1 MAKKA
6 QKKPAVAE
14 PRDKLLP
21 KITMAFFKRPYKT
34 ALIWALILIFGAL
47 SYTTLLKRE
56 GFPSVSI
63 PVVIVNG
70 SYAVDDAQKV
80 DEQLA
85 KPISEIALKQE
96 DISKVETTSDA
107 NFFSASVQYKE
118 DIDASAA
125 KKSLEKAVKDAGV
138 IPEGANVN
146 FDAPYFGVTGGSLEK
161 IDATISVYAKDNG
174 QSLKELNAT
183 ADAVA
188 RKLNEHKKT
197 QIATFFVNSPYEEI
211 KQPLTG
217 EEITVQRSFDRYA
230 ERQDDENN
238 FYTSVLIGVS
248 SIDGADVLKLDAEI
262 EEAIATVKKDDSFK
276 DVELSISGSLAPS
289 INESITELQKVLLE
303 GLAAVLIV
311 GSIVIAFRASLIIVV
326 AMVTVISVTIGLLYV
341 FGYSLNVITLF
352 GLILG
357 LSLIVDDTII
367 MTEAVDSARKRNKS
381 AKAAVRQATRKVSR
395 AMVAAT
401 LTAALSFTP
410 LLFVG
415 GVLGSFIRAIPV
427 TIITA
432 LLVSLL
438 VALIFIPLFARFLL
452 LGKKQ
457 MGKSAVKEVA
467 AGIEEKIAQFIV
479 KPMLWANHSR
489 KKEIFVGL
497 TAVTI
502 GIGFVIAGGMI
513 SRYVA
518 FNIFPPSKDANQI
531 AVSIAFP
538 EGATISDAENIT
550 DTVDKRIGTL
560 IGDNFEKATYFEMG
574 NDQSAT
580 LNIDLKPYGERGP
593 RASEITDKI
602 EKDFEK
608 NPVDATVTAYQ
619 VDVGPPAAGFTV
631 QIDAENRSDALAL
644 AREMAAYLD
653 GLTLTRPS
661 GEKTTVASASVQ
673 SPSEFTRS
681 EGKPIVTVAA
691 GFDDTDTTTLVTL
704 AQDAVKDKF
713 NKEKLAQFNLP
724 EDAIAFDLGQESEN
738 QDSFQ
743 SLVLAFPIVLLVIFT
758 LLAVQFRS
766 LLQPLLIFL
775 AIPFSFF
782 GIALGLYL
790 TDNAFSFFAMLGF
803 FALIGLSIKNTIL
816 LTDYANQARR
826 SGVAPV
832 EAVVEALGER
842 FRPLIATSIT
852 AVVSLI
858 PLAITSPF
866 WEGLAVVLIG
876 GLLSST
882 FLVVTVFPYYY
893 LGAEYVRLSSARLV
907 RRIRHRAK

>member
-6 QKKPAVAE
+6 QKQPAVAE
-14 PRDKLLP
+14 PKDKLLP

-34 ALIWALILIFGAL
+34 AFIWALVLVFGAL

-56 GFPSVSI
+56 GFPSVNI

-70 SYAVDDAQKV
+70 SYAVDDAQKI

-85 KPISEIALKQE
+85 KPISEVALKQ
-96 DISKVETTSDA
+96 DDVSKVETTSDA
-107 NFFSASVQYKE
+107 NFFSASVQYTE
-118 DIDASAA
+118 DIDAKQA
-125 KKSLEKAVKDAGV
+125 KKTLEKAVKDSGV
-138 IPEGANVN
+138 IPKGAEVN

-161 IDATISVYAKDNG
+161 IDATISVYSKDNS
-174 QSLKELNAT
+174 QSLTELTKSAESVAKELN
-183 ADAVA
+183 
-188 RKLNEHKKT
+188 KHKKS
-197 QIATFFVNSPYEEI
+197 QIDSFFVSSPFEDI
-211 KQPLTG
+211 TNPVTG
-217 EEITVQRSFDRYA
+217 QETTVQRSFDRYA
-230 ERQDDENN
+230 ERQDNKNN

-248 SIDGADVLKLDAEI
+248 SVDGADVLKLDKEI
-262 EEAIATVKKDDSFK
+262 EEAIAAVEKKDQFNDIQ
-276 DVELSISGSLAPS
+276 LSISGSLAPS
-289 INESITELQKVLLE
+289 IDESISELQKVLLE

-311 GSIVIAFRASLIIVV
+311 GSIVIAFRASLIIVI
-326 AMVTVISVTIGLLYV
+326 AMVTVISVTLGILYAL
-341 FGYSLNVITLF
+341 GYSLNVITLF

-367 MTEAVDSARKRNKS
+367 MTEAVDAARKRNKS

-415 GVLGSFIRAIPV
+415 GILGSFIRAIPV
-427 TIITA
+427 TIISA

-457 MGKSAVKEVA
+457 LGKNAVTEVA
-467 AGIEEKIAQFIV
+467 AGVEEKIAQFIV

-502 GIGFVIAGGMI
+502 GIGFIVAGGMI
-513 SRYVA
+513 SKYVS
-518 FNIFPPSKDANQI
+518 FNIFPPSKDTNQI
-531 AVSIAFP
+531 AVAMTFPDGTAIA
-538 EGATISDAENIT
+538 GAEKTADE
-550 DTVDKRIGTL
+550 VDKRVGALT
-560 IGDNFEKATYFEMG
+560 GDNFKKATYYEMAT
-574 NDQSAT
+574 DQNAT
-580 LNIDLKPYGERGP
+580 LYIDLTPYGERGP
-593 RASEITDKI
+593 KASEITEKI
-602 EKDFEK
+602 EKSFEK
-608 NPVDATVTAYQ
+608 DPVDAAVSAYQ
-619 VDVGPPAAGFTV
+619 LDVGPPTAGFTV
-631 QIDAENRSDALAL
+631 QIDAENRADAIAL
-644 AREMAAYLD
+644 GREMVKYLD
-653 GLTLTRPS
+653 GLDLTRPS
-661 GEKTTVASASVQ
+661 GEKATITSASLQ
-673 SPSEFTRS
+673 NPAQFTRS
-681 EGKPIVTVAA
+681 EGKPIVTVTAQ
-691 GFDDTDTTTLVTL
+691 FEDTDTTTLVTL
-704 AQDAVKDKF
+704 AQDAIEKEF
-713 NKEKLAQFNLP
+713 TKEKLAQFNLP
-724 EDAIAFDLGQESEN
+724 EDAISFNLGQESEN

-758 LLAVQFRS
+758 LLAIQFRS

-782 GIALGLYL
+782 GIALGLYI

-842 FRPLIATSIT
+842 FRPLIATSLT

-893 LGAEYVRLSSARLV
+893 LGAEYIRLSFARLV
-907 RRIRHRAK
+907 RKIRRKK